1 MGIYNALFTGASGL
15 SSFGEAVRVIGDNI
29 ANVNSLGFKSQ
40 NVVFS
45 DVLSQTVNVSRS
57 NIANQVGNGVRIA
70 QITRDSQQGS
80 IQSTTNATD
89 MAINGRGMFALKDPA
104 SGQTFYTRAGAF
116 FLDKS
121 FNLID
126 GQGFVVQG
134 WKTDTTG
141 AATGNV
147 GDITFANLAA
157 QASASTKVDVGVS
170 IDSNAIKPGS
180 AFNPNDATT
189 YNYKADVNIFDS
201 LGATH
206 AVSTYFVKQGLDANG
221 QTVWDW
227 HTAVAGNELKGANG
241 STPTTPVEIGGGIY
255 DINTPTVPVGLVWP
269 KNTVLSSTTTT
280 DQTITIPKG
289 AITDQFGT
297 TNIAAVTWT
306 AGTTLGSVVSQAAAG
321 SLSASGLFTL
331 NSVIT
336 PSPTYNAT
344 NATVAANTTLEVG
357 TVIDP
362 ATTFSAPAGGLTV
375 TVTDEAGTAATVT
388 WAANTTMSTAAAAA
402 GLSATGPYHVS
413 TASALGTA
421 AVTVT
426 AGSITPPTVVSD
438 GNIYLPGTGST
449 TDATT
454 AVANGTL
461 PTLLY
466 ARNSTNGTAV
476 DSNGVGA
483 TLSADSLTSLGSS
496 TVTFPPGTL
505 QDENG
510 VVNSAAISWI
520 ANTKLSTAVTQANAT
535 MAAQGVYTVVGTQDI
550 TVAAGTTL
558 GAGLVSNPS
567 ISATATTGISGVGP
581 QSMVFDANGAL
592 VREFSPKLTFPWN
605 GANSSQINFNMGSA
619 TTVDAQGTTGG
630 KGLDGVVQMAG
641 SFATRQMTRDGF
653 TSGFLDK
660 LETDSTGVIFGVF
673 TNGQRRPLFQ
683 VALASFP
690 NAQVLSHV
698 GNNLQQETIASGA
711 PVMEKP
717 SNGGMGSISPFGL
730 EQSNVDLAGEF
741 VKLIVVQR
749 GYEANSKTITTTDQM
764 MGSLMRL
771 KH

>member
-29 ANVNSLGFKSQ
+29 ANVNSLGFKAQ

-116 FLDKS
+116 FLDKN

-134 WKTDTTG
+134 WKTDTTA

-147 GDITFANLAA
+147 GDITFANLAS
-157 QASASTKVDVGVS
+157 QASATTKVDVGVS
-170 IDSNAIKPGS
+170 IDSNAVKPGS
-180 AFNPNDATT
+180 VFNPNDATT
-189 YNYKADVNIFDS
+189 YNYKADVNVFDS

-206 AVSTYFVKQGLDANG
+206 SVSLYFVKQGLDANG

-227 HTAVAGNELKGANG
+227 HAAVAGNELKGASS

-255 DINTPTVPVGLVWP
+255 DINTPTIPTGTVLP
-269 KNTVLSSTTTT
+269 KNTVLSSDTVTN
-280 DQTITIPKG
+280 QTITIPKG
-289 AITDQFGT
+289 GITDEFGT
-297 TNIAAVTWT
+297 TNIAAITWT
-306 AGTTLGSVVSQAAAG
+306 AGQTLASVASQANVG
-321 SLSASGLFTL
+321 SLSTSGLFTL
-331 NSVIT
+331 NNAVT
-336 PSPTYNAT
+336 P
-344 NATVAANTTLEVG
+344 
-357 TVIDP
+357 
-362 ATTFSAPAGGLTV
+362 
-375 TVTDEAGTAATVT
+375 
-388 WAANTTMSTAAAAA
+388 STAAQTTVSA
-402 GLSATGPYHVS
+402 GT
-413 TASALGTA
+413 
-421 AVTVT
+421 
-426 AGSITPPTVVSD
+426 
-438 GNIYLPGTGST
+438 IYLPGHNSIAN
-449 TDATT
+449 ATT
-454 AVANGTL
+454 TIANGTL
-461 PTLLY
+461 PTKLY
-466 ARNSTNGTAV
+466 AQNGPSGNT
-476 DSNGVGA
+476 VGA
-483 TLSADSLTSLGSS
+483 TLSADSLTAVGS
-496 TVTFPPGTL
+496 TAITFPAGSL

-510 VVNSAAISWI
+510 VVNATAITWS
-520 ANTKLSTAVTQANAT
+520 ANTKLSTAVKNSNAT
-535 MAAQGVYTVVGTQDI
+535 MTTKGIYTVVGTTDI
-550 TVAAGTTL
+550 TVAAATTL
-558 GAGLVSNPS
+558 GAGLVNNPP
-567 ISATATTGISGVGP
+567 ITTTATTGITGSGP
-581 QSMVFDANGAL
+581 QSLVFDANGAL
-592 VREFSPKLTFPWN
+592 VREFSPRITLPWN

-660 LETDSTGVIFGVF
+660 LETDSTGVIYGVF

-683 VALASFP
+683 VALANFP

-698 GNNLQQETIASGA
+698 GNNLQKETIASGS

-764 MGSLMRL
+764 LSSLMQL
-771 KH
+771 KR

>member
-29 ANVNSLGFKSQ
+29 ANVNSLGFKAQ

-104 SGQTFYTRAGAF
+104 SGQTFFTRAGAF
-116 FLDKS
+116 FLDKN

-157 QASASTKVDVGVS
+157 QASATTKVDVGVS
-170 IDSNAIKPGS
+170 IDSNAVKPGS

-189 YNYKADVNIFDS
+189 YNYKSDVNIFDS

-206 AVSTYFVKQGLDANG
+206 AVSLYFVKQGLDANG
-221 QTVWDW
+221 QTIWDW
-227 HTAVAGNELKGANG
+227 HAAVAGNELKGADA

-255 DINTPTVPVGLVWP
+255 DVNTPTIPVGTVLP
-269 KNTVLSSTTTT
+269 KNTVLSSETTTN
-280 DQTITIPKG
+280 QTITIPKG

-306 AGTTLGSVVSQAAAG
+306 AGTTLASVVSTATAG
-321 SLSASGLFTL
+321 SLATSGLFTL
-331 NSVIT
+331 NTAIT
-336 PSPTYNAT
+336 PS
-344 NATVAANTTLEVG
+344 
-357 TVIDP
+357 
-362 ATTFSAPAGGLTV
+362 
-375 TVTDEAGTAATVT
+375 TAAQTTV
-388 WAANTTMSTAAAAA
+388 
-402 GLSATGPYHVS
+402 SA
-413 TASALGTA
+413 
-421 AVTVT
+421 
-426 AGSITPPTVVSD
+426 
-438 GNIYLPGTGST
+438 GNIYIPGHSSIPN
-449 TDATT
+449 ATT
-454 AVANGTL
+454 AVANDTL
-461 PTLLY
+461 PTTLY
-466 ARNSTNGTAV
+466 AQNSTNGQAV
-476 DSNGVGA
+476 NSNGVGA
-483 TLSADSLTSLGSS
+483 TLSADALTVAGS
-496 TVTFPPGTL
+496 TTITFPIGSL

-510 VVNSAAISWI
+510 VVNTTAVSWT
-520 ANTKLSTAVTQANAT
+520 ANTKLSTAVTSANKTMSAT
-535 MAAQGVYTVVGTQDI
+535 GIYTVVGKTDI
-550 TVAAGTTL
+550 TVTAGTTL
-558 GAGLVSNPS
+558 GAGLVSNPAIVS
-567 ISATATTGISGVGP
+567 TATTGITGVGP

-592 VREFSPKLTFPWN
+592 VREFSPKITLPWN

-619 TTVDAQGTTGG
+619 TAVDAQGTTGG

-683 VALASFP
+683 VALANFP

-698 GNNLQQETIASGA
+698 GNNLQQETIASGT

-717 SNGGMGSISPFGL
+717 GNGGMGSISPFGL

-764 MGSLMRL
+764 LASLMQL
-771 KH
+771 KR